1 MTITISG
8 SGTMGTMSSGGITGG
23 ATLNAAAAQ
32 STTSGT
38 SVTFTG
44 IPSWVK
50 KITIQNNGVTSSGA
64 APLIQIGS
72 WSYVTSGYNAGYG
85 SINTTPVAAF
95 SGTTTGILFGGSAA
109 SYGAIIFT
117 LQNSSTNTW
126 VASGTIVTPSNFIF
140 YIAGQVTLSGNLD
153 RIQITLSTG
162 AFTGGSVNIL
172 YEG

>member
-1 MTITISG
+1 MYPA
-8 SGTMGTMSSGGITGG
+8 GG
-23 ATLNAAAAQ
+23 ATLNGGSITSGIAQ
-32 STTSGT
+32 ATTSGS
-38 SVTFTG
+38 SVGFTG

-72 WSYVTSGYNAGYG
+72 GSYVTSGYNAGYG